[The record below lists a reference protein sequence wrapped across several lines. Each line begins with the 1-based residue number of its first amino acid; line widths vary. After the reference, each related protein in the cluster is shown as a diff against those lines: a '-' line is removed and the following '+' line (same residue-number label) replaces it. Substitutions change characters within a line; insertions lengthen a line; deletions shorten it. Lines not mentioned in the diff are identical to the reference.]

1 MKFFIILLSVHFG
14 VVATK
19 GTDRT
24 FIGSTPAASDVRNF
38 LQIPLA
44 DSIDFIR
51 WKIVLS
57 ENSYQLNC
65 NYGIGKPNTNGFIN
79 GGKTITLKGTLNREK
94 DVYKLL
100 NGQRSLMM
108 VSLNDDLFHLLD
120 KNKKLLIG
128 NGGWSYT
135 LNNASPKHLSVLNF
149 TSDKAIARD
158 SMVFDGR
165 TPCGVPGIV
174 EQGKNCYKLKWRITL
189 YPKAGN
195 EIAKCKILG
204 TGMRPYGKAGKWNIV
219 NAKNGKVVYEI
230 SDDDGK
236 PLLHLLKLDENVL
249 AFIDSDGKLL
259 VGNEDFSYTLN
270 RVK

>member
-79 GGKTITLKGTLNREK
+79 GGKTITLTGVLRKEK
-94 DVYKLL
+94 TTYTFQ
-100 NGQRSLMM
+100 NG
-108 VSLNDDLFHLLD
+108 N
-120 KNKKLLIG
+120 
-128 NGGWSYT
+128 
-135 LNNASPKHLSVLNF
+135 
-149 TSDKAIARD
+149 
-158 SMVFDGR
+158 
-165 TPCGVPGIV
+165 
-174 EQGKNCYKLKWRITL
+174 
-189 YPKAGN
+189 
-195 EIAKCKILG
+195 KILK
-204 TGMRPYGKAGKWNIV
+204 TAQ
-219 NAKNGKVVYEI
+219 
-230 SDDDGK
+230 
-236 PLLHLLKLDENVL
+236 L
-249 AFIDSDGKLL
+249 
-259 VGNEDFSYTLN
+259 
-270 RVK
+270 

>member
-1 MKFFIILLSVHFG
+1 MKFFVILLSVHFW
-14 VVATK
+14 VIATK
-19 GTDRT
+19 GTDRI
-24 FIGSTPAASDVRNF
+24 FIGSTPAAADVRNF

-100 NGQRSLMM
+100 NGQRPLMM

-135 LNNASPKHLSVLNF
+135 LNNASPKHLSVLNL
-149 TSDKAIARD
+149 TSNKAIAPR
-158 SMVFDGR
+158 R
-165 TPCGVPGIV
+165 T
-174 EQGKNCYKLKWRITL
+174 RS
-189 YPKAGN
+189 GN
-195 EIAKCKILG
+195 RSGCLTQTIL
-204 TGMRPYGKAGKWNIV
+204 R
-219 NAKNGKVVYEI
+219 
-230 SDDDGK
+230 
-236 PLLHLLKLDENVL
+236 
-249 AFIDSDGKLL
+249 
-259 VGNEDFSYTLN
+259 FS
-270 RVK
+270 